1 MDITPG
7 FYLSCRNDHMT
18 SYRMDVTSPCSD
30 SDVTEGGAIKKQN
43 HPECI
48 TSQPTANG
56 TLPHLN
62 EGETVIRVTKS
73 LASRVAV

>member
-1 MDITPG
+1 
-7 FYLSCRNDHMT
+7 MT

-30 SDVTEGGAIKKQN
+30 SDVTEGGASKKHN

-56 TLPHLN
+56 TLLHLN
-62 EGETVIRVTKS
+62 EGETVVRVTKS
-73 LASRVAV
+73 LASCVAVGLFDDIRVFYIITS

>member
-1 MDITPG
+1 
-7 FYLSCRNDHMT
+7 MT

-30 SDVTEGGAIKKQN
+30 SDVTEGGANRKQN

-56 TLPHLN
+56 TLLHLN
-62 EGETVIRVTKS
+62 EGETVARITKS
-73 LASRVAV
+73 LELLMTSEFSTLLHHETF